1 MIKELPIPG
10 SPIIII
16 KFSNENPRIASHI
29 LTVKYKWEL
38 EHSTNK
44 VSSEKKERGIGH
56 ISKQILLFF
65 FKKTEVID
73 QDRFPNVFSNIPVYE
88 TLI

>member
-1 MIKELPIPG
+1 MVKELPIPG

-29 LTVKYKWEL
+29 LTMKYKWEL
-38 EHSTNK
+38 GHSTNK
-44 VSSEKKERGIGH
+44 VSSEKKKKEKEIGH

-65 FKKTEVID
+65 FKKQRSLTKTD
-73 QDRFPNVFSNIPVYE
+73 FQMFS
-88 TLI
+88 LISW